1 MLTAFFAS
9 QNGTSKTVPKT
20 LTYQFENSSGMGL
33 SIVQGNPENLLTS
46 RTVNVPFSNDP
57 YVITSRLS
65 SEGNIT
71 PMISV
76 KSENNW
82 VLNIRVYLRK
92 YGTATD
98 TFLGGLN
105 VDKDHYGTNTISGT
119 TKVNFGDTLIYRIG
133 LLDGVLTSKSI
144 ANTFPTSN
152 IQDPSWGMRAWRLSL
167 EDLYTTSFIGMELKK
182 GEPYPY
188 DLVVD
193 LGPSTKCTF
202 QGCNAVVE
210 FYEKYSGKIDEVT
223 FKVNTAEDVGNI
235 VVGMDT
241 NKKVVMYLK
250 YVTSASIKPPT
261 PSKVAIN
268 FTVGISPHSPGKETT
283 ISIYNKARTRLL
295 KSVTY
300 EDGDVIVGS
309 STEFTNVPN
318 SDNNVYYLVIT
329 GSVNRSELFNFYD
342 GGVYIF

>member
-20 LTYQFENSSGMGL
+20 LTYQFENSSGIGL
-33 SIVQGNPENLLTS
+33 SIVQGNPENPLTS
-46 RTVNVPFSNDP
+46 RTVKVPFSNDP

-105 VDKDHYGTNTISGT
+105 IDKDHYGTNTISGT
-119 TKVNFGDTLIYRIG
+119 TKVNFGDTLIYRIN
-133 LLDGVLTSKSI
+133 LLDGVLTSESI
-144 ANTFPTSN
+144 ANTFPTGS
-152 IQDPSWGMRAWRLSL
+152 IQDPTWGLSL

-182 GEPYPY
+182 REPYPY
-188 DLVVD
+188 DLEVN
-193 LGPSTKCTF
+193 LGPSTKGTF
-202 QGCNAVVE
+202 EDCNAVVE
-210 FYEKYSGKIDEVT
+210 FYEKYNGKIGEIT
-223 FKVNTAEDVGNI
+223 FKSDTEDNI
-235 VVGMDT
+235 GETLVGMDT

-250 YVTSASIKPPT
+250 YVTSAGVVPPT

-268 FTVGISPHSPGKETT
+268 FTVGISPHSPGTETM
-283 ISIYNKARTRLL
+283 ISIYNKARTQLL

-300 EDGDVIVGS
+300 EDGDVRVGS

-329 GSVNRSELFNFYD
+329 GSVNKSELFNFYD

>member
-33 SIVQGNPENLLTS
+33 SIVQGNPENPLTS
-46 RTVNVPFSNDP
+46 RTVNVPSSNAP

-98 TFLGGLN
+98 TFLGGLS
-105 VDKDHYGTNTISGT
+105 VDRDHYGTNTIRGT

-144 ANTFPTSN
+144 ANTFPTDS
-152 IQDPSWGMRAWRLSL
+152 IQDPAWGFSL
-167 EDLYTTSFIGMELKK
+167 ESLYTTSFIGMGLRK

-188 DLVVD
+188 GLEVN
-193 LGPSTKCTF
+193 LGPSTKGTF
-202 QGCNAVVE
+202 EGCDAVVE

-223 FKVNTAEDVGNI
+223 FYANTAEDVGNI

-241 NKKVVMYLK
+241 NKKVAMYLK
-250 YVTSASIKPPT
+250 YVTSASVDPPT
-261 PSKVAIN
+261 PSKVAID
-268 FTVGISPHSPGKETT
+268 FTVGISPRSPGTETT
-283 ISIYNKARTRLL
+283 IFIYNTARTQLL
-295 KSVTY
+295 KHVTY
-300 EDGDVIVGS
+300 EDGDVRAGC
-309 STEFTNVPN
+309 STKFTNVPN
-318 SDNNVYYLVIT
+318 SDNNVYHLVIT

-342 GGVYIF
+342 EGVYIF

>member
-20 LTYQFENSSGMGL
+20 LTYRFMNSSGMGL
-33 SIVQGNPENLLTS
+33 SIIQGNPENPLTI
-46 RTVNVPFSNDP
+46 RTVNVPSSRDH

-65 SEGNIT
+65 AEGNIT

-82 VLNIRVYLRK
+82 VLKIEVYLRK
-92 YGTATD
+92 YGTTTY

-105 VDKDHYGTNTISGT
+105 VGKDHYGTNTISGT
-119 TKVNFGDTLIYRIG
+119 TKVNFGDTLMYIIG

-144 ANTFPTSN
+144 AHTFPTGSTKDLYGFSMEN
-152 IQDPSWGMRAWRLSL
+152 
-167 EDLYTTSFIGMELKK
+167 LYTTSFIGMDLIRD
-182 GEPYPY
+182 EPYPY
-188 DLVVD
+188 NLEVN
-193 LGPSTKCTF
+193 LGPRTKGTSDN
-202 QGCNAVVE
+202 CNAVVE
-210 FYEKYSGKIDEVT
+210 FYERYNGKIGEIT
-223 FKVNTAEDVGNI
+223 FKSNTDENI
-235 VVGMDT
+235 GETIVGMDT

-250 YVTSASIKPPT
+250 YVTSADVVPPT

-268 FTVGISPHSPGKETT
+268 FTVGISPRSPGTETT
-283 ISIYNKARTRLL
+283 IFIYNRAKTQLL
-295 KSVTY
+295 KHVTY

-309 STEFTNVPN
+309 STEFTNIPN

>member
-20 LTYQFENSSGMGL
+20 LTYQFENSSGIGL
-33 SIVQGNPENLLTS
+33 SIVQGNPENPLTS

-57 YVITSRLS
+57 YVITSRLL

-144 ANTFPTSN
+144 ANTFPTDST
-152 IQDPSWGMRAWRLSL
+152 QDSTWGLSL
-167 EDLYTTSFIGMELKK
+167 KDLYTESFIGIGLRK

-188 DLVVD
+188 DLEVN
-193 LGPSTKCTF
+193 LGSSTKATF
-202 QGCNAVVE
+202 EDCNAVVE
-210 FYEKYSGKIDEVT
+210 FYEKYSGKIGEIT
-223 FKVNTAEDVGNI
+223 FKANTEDNI
-235 VVGMDT
+235 GKTIVGMDT
-241 NKKVVMYLK
+241 NKIVAMYLK
-250 YVTSASIKPPT
+250 YVTSAGVVPPT
-261 PSKVAIN
+261 PSKADID
-268 FTVGISPHSPGKETT
+268 FTVGISPRSPGTETT
-283 ISIYNKARTRLL
+283 ISIYNKARTQLL
-295 KSVTY
+295 KMVTY
-300 EDGDVIVGS
+300 EDGDVRVGS
-309 STEFTNVPN
+309 STTFTSVPN
-318 SDNNVYYLVIT
+318 DDNNVYYLIIT

>member
-33 SIVQGNPENLLTS
+33 SIVQGNPENPLTS

-144 ANTFPTSN
+144 ANTFPTGS
-152 IQDPSWGMRAWRLSL
+152 IQDPAWGLSL

-193 LGPSTKCTF
+193 LGPSTKGTF
-202 QGCNAVVE
+202 EDCNAVVE

-223 FKVNTAEDVGNI
+223 FYANTAEDVGNI

-241 NKKVVMYLK
+241 NKRWLC
-250 YVTSASIKPPT
+250 I
-261 PSKVAIN
+261 
-268 FTVGISPHSPGKETT
+268 
-283 ISIYNKARTRLL
+283 
-295 KSVTY
+295 
-300 EDGDVIVGS
+300 
-309 STEFTNVPN
+309 
-318 SDNNVYYLVIT
+318 
-329 GSVNRSELFNFYD
+329 
-342 GGVYIF
+342 

>member
-20 LTYQFENSSGMGL
+20 LTYQFENNSGIGL
-33 SIVQGNPENLLTS
+33 SIVQGNPENPLTS
-46 RTVNVPFSNDP
+46 RTVNVPSSNDP

-105 VDKDHYGTNTISGT
+105 IDKDHYGTNTISGT
-119 TKVNFGDTLIYRIG
+119 TKVNFGDTLIYRIN
-133 LLDGVLTSKSI
+133 LLDGVLTSKPI
-144 ANTFPTSN
+144 ANTFPTGS
-152 IQDPSWGMRAWRLSL
+152 IQDPAWGLSL
-167 EDLYTTSFIGMELKK
+167 EDLYTTSFIGMELRK

-193 LGPSTKCTF
+193 LGPSTKGTF
-202 QGCNAVVE
+202 EDCSAVVE
-210 FYEKYSGKIDEVT
+210 FYEKYSGKIGEVT
-223 FKVNTAEDVGNI
+223 FHANKAEDVGNI

-241 NKKVVMYLK
+241 NKRWLC
-250 YVTSASIKPPT
+250 I
-261 PSKVAIN
+261 
-268 FTVGISPHSPGKETT
+268 
-283 ISIYNKARTRLL
+283 
-295 KSVTY
+295 
-300 EDGDVIVGS
+300 
-309 STEFTNVPN
+309 
-318 SDNNVYYLVIT
+318 
-329 GSVNRSELFNFYD
+329 
-342 GGVYIF
+342 

>member
-9 QNGTSKTVPKT
+9 QNGTNKTVPKT

-33 SIVQGNPENLLTS
+33 SIIQGNPENPITS
-46 RTVNVPFSNDP
+46 RIVNIPFSNDP

-82 VLNIRVYLRK
+82 VLQIRVYLRK

-144 ANTFPTSN
+144 ANTFPTGN
-152 IQDPSWGMRAWRLSL
+152 IQDPSFALRAWVLSL
-167 EDLYTTSFIGMELKK
+167 EDLYTTSFISMALKK

-188 DLVVD
+188 DLEVN
-193 LGPSTKCTF
+193 LGPHTKCTF
-202 QGCNAVVE
+202 KGCNAVVE
-210 FYEKYSGKIDEVT
+210 FYEKYNGKIGELT
-223 FKVNTAEDVGNI
+223 FKSNTEDNLGETI
-235 VVGMDT
+235 VGMDT
-241 NKKVVMYLK
+241 NKKAVMYLK
-250 YVTSASIKPPT
+250 YVTSAGVVPPT

-268 FTVGISPHSPGKETT
+268 FTVGISPHSPGTETT

-300 EDGDVIVGS
+300 EDGDVRVGS
-309 STEFTNVPN
+309 STELTNVPN
-318 SDNNVYYLVIT
+318 SDNNVYYLLIS
-329 GSVNRSELFNFYD
+329 GSVNKSGLFNFYD

>member
-1 MLTAFFAS
+1 M
-9 QNGTSKTVPKT
+9 PKT
-20 LTYQFENSSGMGL
+20 LTYQFENNSGIGL
-33 SIVQGNPENLLTS
+33 SIVQGNPENPLTS

-57 YVITSRLS
+57 YVITSRLL

-119 TKVNFGDTLIYRIG
+119 TKVNFGDTLIYRIN

-144 ANTFPTSN
+144 ANTFPTGST
-152 IQDPSWGMRAWRLSL
+152 QDLTWGLSL
-167 EDLYTTSFIGMELKK
+167 EDLYKTSFIGMGLRK

-188 DLVVD
+188 NLEVN
-193 LGPSTKCTF
+193 LGPSTKATF
-202 QGCNAVVE
+202 EDCNAVVE
-210 FYEKYSGKIDEVT
+210 FYEKYNGRIGEIT
-223 FKVNTAEDVGNI
+223 FKSDTEDNVGETI
-235 VVGMDT
+235 VGMDT
-241 NKKVVMYLK
+241 NKIVVMYLK
-250 YVTSASIKPPT
+250 YVTSADVVSPT

-268 FTVGISPHSPGKETT
+268 FTVGISPRSPGTETT
-283 ISIYNKARTRLL
+283 IFIYNKARTRLL
-295 KSVTY
+295 KNVTY
-300 EDGDVIVGS
+300 EDGDVIVGC
-309 STEFTNVPN
+309 STEFTNIPN

>member
-20 LTYQFENSSGMGL
+20 LTYQFENSSGIGL
-33 SIVQGNPENLLTS
+33 SIIQGNPENPLTS
-46 RTVNVPFSNDP
+46 RIVNVPFSNDP
-57 YVITSRLS
+57 YVITNRLS

-144 ANTFPTSN
+144 AHTFPTGS
-152 IQDPSWGMRAWRLSL
+152 IQGPSDSFRSYSFSM
-167 EDLYTTSFIGMELKK
+167 EDLYTTSSIGMWLIRD
-182 GEPYPY
+182 EPYPY
-188 DLVVD
+188 DLEVN
-193 LGPSTKCTF
+193 LGPSTKGTF
-202 QGCNAVVE
+202 KGCNAVVE
-210 FYEKYSGKIDEVT
+210 FYEKYNGKIGEIT
-223 FKVNTAEDVGNI
+223 FKSRTEDNI
-235 VVGMDT
+235 GETLVGMDT

-250 YVTSASIKPPT
+250 YVTSAGVVPPT
-261 PSKVAIN
+261 PSKVAID
-268 FTVGISPHSPGKETT
+268 FTVGISPHSPGTETT
-283 ISIYNKARTRLL
+283 IFIYNKARTRLL
-295 KSVTY
+295 KNVTY
-300 EDGDVIVGS
+300 EDGDVRVGS
-309 STEFTNVPN
+309 STKFTNIPN

-329 GSVNRSELFNFYD
+329 GSVNRSELFDFYD

>member
-9 QNGTSKTVPKT
+9 QNGTSKIVPKT
-20 LTYQFENSSGMGL
+20 LTYQFENNSGMGL
-33 SIVQGNPENLLTS
+33 SIVQGNPENPLTS
-46 RTVNVPFSNDP
+46 RTVKVPFSNDP

-105 VDKDHYGTNTISGT
+105 IDKDHYGTNTISGT
-119 TKVNFGDTLIYRIG
+119 TKVNFGDTLIYRIN

-144 ANTFPTSN
+144 ANTFPTDS
-152 IQDPSWGMRAWRLSL
+152 IQGTAWGLSL
-167 EDLYTTSFIGMELKK
+167 EDLYTTSFIGMGLRR

-188 DLVVD
+188 DLEVN
-193 LGPSTKCTF
+193 LGPSTKGTF
-202 QGCNAVVE
+202 EDCSAVVE
-210 FYEKYSGKIDEVT
+210 FYEKYNGKIGEIT
-223 FKVNTAEDVGNI
+223 FKSNTEDNI
-235 VVGMDT
+235 GETLVGMDT

-250 YVTSASIKPPT
+250 YVTSASVDPPT
-261 PSKVAIN
+261 PSKVAID
-268 FTVGISPHSPGKETT
+268 FTVGISPHSPGTETT
-283 ISIYNKARTRLL
+283 IFIYNKARTRLL
-295 KSVTY
+295 KHVTY

-309 STEFTNVPN
+309 STKFTNIPN

>member
-33 SIVQGNPENLLTS
+33 SIIQGNPENPLTA

-57 YVITSRLS
+57 YVITSRLL

-144 ANTFPTSN
+144 ANTFPTGS
-152 IQDPSWGMRAWRLSL
+152 IQDPTWMLSL
-167 EDLYTTSFIGMELKK
+167 EDLYTTSFIGMDLRK

-188 DLVVD
+188 NLEVN
-193 LGPSTKCTF
+193 LGSSTKATF
-202 QGCNAVVE
+202 EDCNAVVE
-210 FYEKYSGKIDEVT
+210 FYEKYSGKIGEIT
-223 FKVNTAEDVGNI
+223 FKSNTKDNI
-235 VVGMDT
+235 GETIVGMDT
-241 NKKVVMYLK
+241 NKKVAMYLK
-250 YVTSASIKPPT
+250 YVTSASVVPPT
-261 PSKVAIN
+261 PSKADID
-268 FTVGISPHSPGKETT
+268 FTVGISPRSPGTETT
-283 ISIYNKARTRLL
+283 ISIYDKARTRLL
-295 KSVTY
+295 KTVTY
-300 EDGDVIVGS
+300 EDGDVIVGC
-309 STEFTNVPN
+309 STKFTRVPN
-318 SDNNVYYLVIT
+318 NDNNVYYLIIT
-329 GSVNRSELFNFYD
+329 GSVNRSALFNFYD

>member
-20 LTYQFENSSGMGL
+20 LTYQFENSSGMEL
-33 SIVQGNPENLLTS
+33 SIVQGNPENPLTS

-57 YVITSRLS
+57 YAITIRLS
-65 SEGNIT
+65 SEGNIN

-76 KSENNW
+76 ESENNW

-105 VDKDHYGTNTISGT
+105 IDKDHYGTNTIRGT

-144 ANTFPTSN
+144 ANTFPTDS
-152 IQDPSWGMRAWRLSL
+152 IQDTTWALSL
-167 EDLYTTSFIGMELKK
+167 EDLYTTSFIGMGLRKC
-182 GEPYPY
+182 EPYPY
-188 DLVVD
+188 DLEVN
-193 LGPSTKCTF
+193 LGPRTKGTF
-202 QGCNAVVE
+202 EDCNAVVE
-210 FYEKYSGKIDEVT
+210 FYEKYNGKIGEIT
-223 FKVNTAEDVGNI
+223 FKSGTEGNI
-235 VVGMDT
+235 GETLVGMDT

-250 YVTSASIKPPT
+250 YVTSADVVPPT

-268 FTVGISPHSPGKETT
+268 FTVGISPHSPATETT
-283 ISIYNKARTRLL
+283 IFIYNKARTQLL
-295 KSVTY
+295 KMVTY
-300 EDGDVIVGS
+300 EDRDVIVGS
-309 STEFTNVPN
+309 STELTNVPN
-318 SDNNVYYLVIT
+318 SDNNVYHLVIT
-329 GSVNRSELFNFYD
+329 GSVNRSELFNFYE

>member
-33 SIVQGNPENLLTS
+33 SIVQGNPENPLTS

-144 ANTFPTSN
+144 ANTFPTGS
-152 IQDPSWGMRAWRLSL
+152 IQDPAWGLSL
-167 EDLYTTSFIGMELKK
+167 EDLYTTSFIGMELRK

-193 LGPSTKCTF
+193 LGPSTKGTF
-202 QGCNAVVE
+202 EDCNAVVE

-223 FKVNTAEDVGNI
+223 FYANTAEDVGNI

-250 YVTSASIKPPT
+250 YVTSASVDPPT
-261 PSKVAIN
+261 PSKVAID
-268 FTVGISPHSPGKETT
+268 FTVGISPHSPGTETT
-283 ISIYNKARTRLL
+283 IFIYNKARTQLL
-295 KSVTY
+295 KIVTY

>member
-20 LTYQFENSSGMGL
+20 LTYQFENSSGVGL
-33 SIVQGNPENLLTS
+33 SIIQGNPENPVTA

-57 YVITSRLS
+57 YVITSRLL

-76 KSENNW
+76 ESENNW

-144 ANTFPTSN
+144 ANTFPTGS
-152 IQDPSWGMRAWRLSL
+152 IQDPTWGLSL
-167 EDLYTTSFIGMELKK
+167 EDLYTTRFIGIDLRRN
-182 GEPYPY
+182 EPYPY
-188 DLVVD
+188 DLEVN
-193 LGPSTKCTF
+193 LGPSTKGTF
-202 QGCNAVVE
+202 EDCNAVVE
-210 FYEKYSGKIDEVT
+210 FYEKYNGKIGEIT
-223 FKVNTAEDVGNI
+223 FKSDTEDNI
-235 VVGMDT
+235 GETLVGMDT

-250 YVTSASIKPPT
+250 YVTSAGVVPPT
-261 PSKVAIN
+261 PSKVDIN
-268 FTVGISPHSPGKETT
+268 FTVGISPRSPGTETT
-283 ISIYNKARTRLL
+283 IFIYNMAKTRLL
-295 KSVTY
+295 KNVTY
-300 EDGDVIVGS
+300 EDVDVRVGC
-309 STEFTNVPN
+309 STKFTNVPN
-318 SDNNVYYLVIT
+318 SDNGVYYLVIT
-329 GSVNRSELFNFYD
+329 GSVNTSGLFNFYD

>member
-20 LTYQFENSSGMGL
+20 LTYQFENSSGIVL
-33 SIVQGNPENLLTS
+33 SIIQGNPENPLTS
-46 RTVNVPFSNDP
+46 RTVNVPSSNAP

-76 KSENNW
+76 ESENNW

-144 ANTFPTSN
+144 ANTFPTGS
-152 IQDPSWGMRAWRLSL
+152 IQDPPYGFSM
-167 EDLYTTSFIGMELKK
+167 EDLYTTSFIGMDLKK

-188 DLVVD
+188 DLEVN
-193 LGPSTKCTF
+193 LGPSTKGTF
-202 QGCNAVVE
+202 EDCKAVVE
-210 FYEKYSGKIDEVT
+210 FYEKYNGKIGEIT
-223 FKVNTAEDVGNI
+223 FKSDTEGNI
-235 VVGMDT
+235 GETIVGMDT

-250 YVTSASIKPPT
+250 YVTSAGVVPIT

-268 FTVGISPHSPGKETT
+268 FTVGISPHSPGTETT
-283 ISIYNKARTRLL
+283 IFIYNVARTQLL
-295 KSVTY
+295 KHVTY
-300 EDGDVIVGS
+300 EDGDVIVGC
-309 STEFTNVPN
+309 STEFTNIPN

-329 GSVNRSELFNFYD
+329 GSVNRSELFKFYD

>member
-1 MLTAFFAS
+1 
-9 QNGTSKTVPKT
+9 
-20 LTYQFENSSGMGL
+20 
-33 SIVQGNPENLLTS
+33 
-46 RTVNVPFSNDP
+46 
-57 YVITSRLS
+57 
-65 SEGNIT
+65 
-71 PMISV
+71 MISV

-144 ANTFPTSN
+144 ANTFPTGS
-152 IQDPSWGMRAWRLSL
+152 IQDPAWGLSL

-193 LGPSTKCTF
+193 LGPSTKGTF
-202 QGCNAVVE
+202 EDCNAVVE

-223 FKVNTAEDVGNI
+223 FYANTAEDVGNI

-241 NKKVVMYLK
+241 NKRWLC
-250 YVTSASIKPPT
+250 I
-261 PSKVAIN
+261 
-268 FTVGISPHSPGKETT
+268 
-283 ISIYNKARTRLL
+283 
-295 KSVTY
+295 
-300 EDGDVIVGS
+300 
-309 STEFTNVPN
+309 
-318 SDNNVYYLVIT
+318 
-329 GSVNRSELFNFYD
+329 
-342 GGVYIF
+342 

>member
-9 QNGTSKTVPKT
+9 QNGTNKTVPKT
-20 LTYQFENSSGMGL
+20 LTYQFENNSGIEL
-33 SIVQGNPENLLTS
+33 SIVQGNPENPLTS
-46 RTVNVPFSNDP
+46 RIVNVPSSNDP

-105 VDKDHYGTNTISGT
+105 IDKDHYGTNTISGT
-119 TKVNFGDTLIYRIG
+119 TKVNFGDTLIYRIN
-133 LLDGVLTSKSI
+133 LLDGVLTSKSV
-144 ANTFPTSN
+144 AKTFPDGSTQN
-152 IQDPSWGMRAWRLSL
+152 QSWGLSL
-167 EDLYTTSFIGMELKK
+167 EDLYTISFIGMGLWK

-188 DLVVD
+188 DLEVN

-202 QGCNAVVE
+202 EDCDAVVE
-210 FYEKYSGKIDEVT
+210 FYEKYNGKIGEIT
-223 FKVNTAEDVGNI
+223 FKSDTEDNI
-235 VVGMDT
+235 GETLVGMDT

-250 YVTSASIKPPT
+250 YVTSAEVVPPT

-268 FTVGISPHSPGKETT
+268 FTVGISPHSPGTETT
-283 ISIYNKARTRLL
+283 IFIYNKARTRLL
-295 KSVTY
+295 KHVTY
-300 EDGDVIVGS
+300 EDGDVVVGS

-318 SDNNVYYLVIT
+318 SDNNVYYLLIT
-329 GSVNRSELFNFYD
+329 GSVNRSELFNFYE

>member
-1 MLTAFFAS
+1 
-9 QNGTSKTVPKT
+9 
-20 LTYQFENSSGMGL
+20 MGL
-33 SIVQGNPENLLTS
+33 SIIQGNPENPLTS
-46 RTVNVPFSNDP
+46 RTVKVPSSNAP

-98 TFLGGLN
+98 IFLGGLN

-119 TKVNFGDTLIYRIG
+119 TKVNFGDTLIYSIG

-144 ANTFPTSN
+144 ANTFPTDS
-152 IQDPSWGMRAWRLSL
+152 IQDSTWGLSL
-167 EDLYTTSFIGMELKK
+167 EDLYKTSFIGIGLRK

-188 DLVVD
+188 NLEVN
-193 LGPSTKCTF
+193 LGPSTKATF
-202 QGCNAVVE
+202 ENCNAVVE

-223 FKVNTAEDVGNI
+223 FYANTAEDVGNI

-250 YVTSASIKPPT
+250 YVTSASVDPPT
-261 PSKVAIN
+261 PSKVAID
-268 FTVGISPHSPGKETT
+268 FTVGISPHSPGTETT
-283 ISIYNKARTRLL
+283 IFIYNKARTRLL
-295 KSVTY
+295 KMVTY
-300 EDGDVIVGS
+300 GDGDVIVGS
-309 STEFTNVPN
+309 STKFTNIPN

>member
-33 SIVQGNPENLLTS
+33 SIIQGNPENPLTS

-98 TFLGGLN
+98 TFLGGLS

-144 ANTFPTSN
+144 ANTFPTSS
-152 IQDPSWGMRAWRLSL
+152 IKDSPWALSL
-167 EDLYTTSFIGMELKK
+167 EDLYITSFIGMELRK

-188 DLVVD
+188 DLEVN
-193 LGPSTKCTF
+193 LGSSTKATF
-202 QGCNAVVE
+202 EDCNAVVE
-210 FYEKYSGKIDEVT
+210 FYEKYSGKIGEIT
-223 FKVNTAEDVGNI
+223 FKSNTKDNI
-235 VVGMDT
+235 GETIVGMDT

-250 YVTSASIKPPT
+250 YVTSAGVVPPT

-268 FTVGISPHSPGKETT
+268 FTVGISPRSPGTETT
-283 ISIYNKARTRLL
+283 IFIYNKARTKLL
-295 KSVTY
+295 KHVTY
-300 EDGDVIVGS
+300 EDGDVVAGS
-309 STEFTNVPN
+309 STKFTNIPN
-318 SDNNVYYLVIT
+318 NDNNVYHLVIT

>member
-20 LTYQFENSSGMGL
+20 LTYQFENSSGMRL
-33 SIVQGNPENLLTS
+33 SIIQGNPENPLTT

-57 YVITSRLS
+57 YVITNRLL

-105 VDKDHYGTNTISGT
+105 VDNHYGINTISGT

-133 LLDGVLTSKSI
+133 LLDGVLTSRSM
-144 ANTFPTSN
+144 ANTFPTGS
-152 IQDPSWGMRAWRLSL
+152 IQDPYWALILR
-167 EDLYTTSFIGMELKK
+167 DLYKTSFTGMELKK

-188 DLVVD
+188 NLEVN
-193 LGPSTKCTF
+193 LGSSTKATF
-202 QGCNAVVE
+202 EDCNAVVE
-210 FYEKYSGKIDEVT
+210 FYEKYRGKISEIT
-223 FKVNTAEDVGNI
+223 FESNIEDNI
-235 VVGMDT
+235 GKTIVGMDT

-250 YVTSASIKPPT
+250 YVTSDRVSPPT

-268 FTVGISPHSPGKETT
+268 FTVGISPHSPGTETT
-283 ISIYNKARTRLL
+283 IFIYNKARTRLL

-300 EDGDVIVGS
+300 EDGDVVVGS

-329 GSVNRSELFNFYD
+329 GSVNRSELFKFYD

>member
-9 QNGTSKTVPKT
+9 QNGTNKTVPKT
-20 LTYQFENSSGMGL
+20 LTYQFENNSGMVL
-33 SIVQGNPENLLTS
+33 SIIQGNPENPLTS

-65 SEGNIT
+65 AEGNIT

-105 VDKDHYGTNTISGT
+105 IDKDHFGTNTISGSI
-119 TKVNFGDTLIYRIG
+119 KVNYGDTLIYRIG
-133 LLDGVLTSKSI
+133 LLDGVLTYKSV
-144 ANTFPTSN
+144 ANTFPDGS
-152 IQDPSWGMRAWRLSL
+152 IQNPYWGFSL
-167 EDLYTTSFIGMELKK
+167 KDLYTTSFIGMELKK

-188 DLVVD
+188 DLEVN
-193 LGPSTKCTF
+193 LGPSTKATF
-202 QGCNAVVE
+202 EGCNAVVE
-210 FYEKYSGKIDEVT
+210 FYERYNGKIGEVT
-223 FKVNTAEDVGNI
+223 FDSDTEENI
-235 VVGMDT
+235 GDTIVGMDT

-250 YVTSASIKPPT
+250 YVTSASVQPPT
-261 PSKVAIN
+261 PSKVAID
-268 FTVGISPHSPGKETT
+268 FTVGISPHSPGTETT
-283 ISIYNKARTRLL
+283 IFIYNKARTQLL

-300 EDGDVIVGS
+300 EDGDVRVGS

>member
-20 LTYQFENSSGMGL
+20 LKYQFENSSGMGL
-33 SIVQGNPENLLTS
+33 SIIQGNPENPLTA
-46 RTVNVPFSNDP
+46 RTVNVPSSNDP
-57 YVITSRLS
+57 YVITNRLS

-144 ANTFPTSN
+144 AHTFPTGS
-152 IQDPSWGMRAWRLSL
+152 IQDPFYGFSM
-167 EDLYTTSFIGMELKK
+167 EDLYKTSFISMDLKRD
-182 GEPYPY
+182 EPYPY
-188 DLVVD
+188 DLEVN
-193 LGPSTKCTF
+193 LGPRTKGTF
-202 QGCNAVVE
+202 EDCNAVVE
-210 FYEKYSGKIDEVT
+210 FYERYNGKIGEIT
-223 FKVNTAEDVGNI
+223 FKSDTKDNI
-235 VVGMDT
+235 GETIVGMDT
-241 NKKVVMYLK
+241 NKKVAIYLK
-250 YVTSASIKPPT
+250 YVTSHSVSPPT
-261 PSKVAIN
+261 PSKAEIN
-268 FTVGISPHSPGKETT
+268 FTVGISPHSPATETT
-283 ISIYNKARTRLL
+283 IFIYNVAKTRLL
-295 KSVTY
+295 KMVTY
-300 EDGDVIVGS
+300 EDGDVIVGC

-318 SDNNVYYLVIT
+318 NDNNVYHLVIT

>member
-33 SIVQGNPENLLTS
+33 SIVQGNPENPLTS

-105 VDKDHYGTNTISGT
+105 IDKDHYGTNTISGT
-119 TKVNFGDTLIYRIG
+119 TKVNFGDTLIYRIN

-144 ANTFPTSN
+144 ANTFPTGS
-152 IQDPSWGMRAWRLSL
+152 IQDPAWGLSL

-182 GEPYPY
+182 GEPYP
-188 DLVVD
+188 
-193 LGPSTKCTF
+193 
-202 QGCNAVVE
+202 
-210 FYEKYSGKIDEVT
+210 
-223 FKVNTAEDVGNI
+223 
-235 VVGMDT
+235 
-241 NKKVVMYLK
+241 
-250 YVTSASIKPPT
+250 
-261 PSKVAIN
+261 
-268 FTVGISPHSPGKETT
+268 
-283 ISIYNKARTRLL
+283 
-295 KSVTY
+295 
-300 EDGDVIVGS
+300 
-309 STEFTNVPN
+309 
-318 SDNNVYYLVIT
+318 
-329 GSVNRSELFNFYD
+329 
-342 GGVYIF
+342 

>member
-9 QNGTSKTVPKT
+9 QNGTNKTVPKT
-20 LTYQFENSSGMGL
+20 LTYQFENNSGIEL
-33 SIVQGNPENLLTS
+33 SIIQGNPENPLTP

-57 YVITSRLS
+57 YVITNRLS
-65 SEGNIT
+65 AEGNIT

-82 VLNIRVYLRK
+82 VLQIRVYLRK

-98 TFLGGLN
+98 IFLGGLN
-105 VDKDHYGTNTISGT
+105 VDRDHYGTNTISGT

-144 ANTFPTSN
+144 ANTFPDGS
-152 IQDPSWGMRAWRLSL
+152 IQNPYWLFSL
-167 EDLYTTSFIGMELKK
+167 KDLYNKSFIGMELKK

-188 DLVVD
+188 DIEVN
-193 LGPSTKCTF
+193 LGPSTKATF
-202 QGCNAVVE
+202 KDCNSVVE
-210 FYEKYSGKIDEVT
+210 FYERYNGKIGEVT
-223 FKVNTAEDVGNI
+223 FNSDTEKNI
-235 VVGMDT
+235 GDTIVGMDT

-250 YVTSASIKPPT
+250 YVTSAVVVPPT
-261 PSKVAIN
+261 PSKVAID
-268 FTVGISPHSPGKETT
+268 FTVGISPRSPGTETT
-283 ISIYNKARTRLL
+283 IFIYNKARTKLL

-309 STEFTNVPN
+309 STKLTNVPN

-329 GSVNRSELFNFYD
+329 GSVNRSELFSFYD

>member
-20 LTYQFENSSGMGL
+20 LTYQFENNSGMGL
-33 SIVQGNPENLLTS
+33 SIVQGNPENPLTS
-46 RTVNVPFSNDP
+46 RIVDVPSSNDP
-57 YVITSRLS
+57 YVITNRLS
-65 SEGNIT
+65 AEGNIT

-76 KSENNW
+76 KSENDW

-98 TFLGGLN
+98 TFLGGVN

-119 TKVNFGDTLIYRIG
+119 TKVNFGDTLIYRIN
-133 LLDGVLTSKSI
+133 LLDGVLTSKST
-144 ANTFPTSN
+144 AHTFPTGS
-152 IQDPSWGMRAWRLSL
+152 IQDPFYGFSMEG
-167 EDLYTTSFIGMELKK
+167 LYTTNFIGMDLKRD
-182 GEPYPY
+182 EPYPF
-188 DLVVD
+188 DLEVN
-193 LGPSTKCTF
+193 LGPSTKGTFEGCT
-202 QGCNAVVE
+202 AVIE
-210 FYEKYSGKIDEVT
+210 FYEKYRGKIDEVS
-223 FKVNTAEDVGNI
+223 FRANTAEDIGNI

-250 YVTSASIKPPT
+250 YVTSAIVDPPT

-268 FTVGISPHSPGKETT
+268 FTVGISPHSPGTETT
-283 ISIYNKARTRLL
+283 IFIYNKAKTKLL
-295 KSVTY
+295 KHVTY
-300 EDGDVIVGS
+300 GDGDVIAGS

-318 SDNNVYYLVIT
+318 SDNNVYYLRIT

>member
-33 SIVQGNPENLLTS
+33 SIVQGNPENPLTS
-46 RTVNVPFSNDP
+46 RAVNVPFSNDP

-105 VDKDHYGTNTISGT
+105 VDRDHYGTNTISGT
-119 TKVNFGDTLIYRIG
+119 TKVNFGDTLIYRIN

-144 ANTFPTSN
+144 ANTFPTGS
-152 IQDPSWGMRAWRLSL
+152 IQDPAWGLSL

-188 DLVVD
+188 DLEVN
-193 LGPSTKCTF
+193 LGSSTKATF
-202 QGCNAVVE
+202 EDCNAVVE
-210 FYEKYSGKIDEVT
+210 FYEKYSGKIGEIT
-223 FKVNTAEDVGNI
+223 FKSNTEDNI
-235 VVGMDT
+235 GETIVGMDT
-241 NKKVVMYLK
+241 NKKVAMYLK
-250 YVTSASIKPPT
+250 YVTSAGVVPPT

-268 FTVGISPHSPGKETT
+268 FTVGISPHSPGTETT
-283 ISIYNKARTRLL
+283 ISIYNKARTQLL

-300 EDGDVIVGS
+300 EDGDVRVGS

>member
-33 SIVQGNPENLLTS
+33 SIVQGNPENPLTS
-46 RTVNVPFSNDP
+46 RIVNVPFSNDP

-65 SEGNIT
+65 AEGNIT

-105 VDKDHYGTNTISGT
+105 IDKDHFGTNTISGSI
-119 TKVNFGDTLIYRIG
+119 KVNYGDTLIYRIG
-133 LLDGVLTSKSI
+133 LLDGVLTSKSV
-144 ANTFPTSN
+144 ANTFPDGS
-152 IQDPSWGMRAWRLSL
+152 IQNLYWGFSL
-167 EDLYTTSFIGMELKK
+167 EDLYTIGFIGMELKK

-188 DLVVD
+188 DIEVN
-193 LGPSTKCTF
+193 LGPSTKATF
-202 QGCNAVVE
+202 EDCNAVVE
-210 FYEKYSGKIDEVT
+210 FYERYNGKIGEVT
-223 FKVNTAEDVGNI
+223 FDSDTEENI
-235 VVGMDT
+235 GDTIVGMDT

-250 YVTSASIKPPT
+250 YVTSASVQPPT
-261 PSKVAIN
+261 PSKVAID
-268 FTVGISPHSPGKETT
+268 FTVGISPHSPGTETT
-283 ISIYNKARTRLL
+283 IFIYNKARTQLL
-295 KSVTY
+295 KNVTY
-300 EDGDVIVGS
+300 EDGDVRVGS
-309 STEFTNVPN
+309 STKFTNVPN

>member
-33 SIVQGNPENLLTS
+33 SIVQGNPENPLTS

-105 VDKDHYGTNTISGT
+105 IDKDHFGTNTISGSI
-119 TKVNFGDTLIYRIG
+119 KVNYGDTLIYRIG
-133 LLDGVLTSKSI
+133 LLDGVLTSKSV
-144 ANTFPTSN
+144 ANTFPDGS
-152 IQDPSWGMRAWRLSL
+152 IQNQYWGFSL
-167 EDLYTTSFIGMELKK
+167 EDLYTTSFIGMGLKK

-188 DLVVD
+188 DLEVN
-193 LGPSTKCTF
+193 LGPSTKATF
-202 QGCNAVVE
+202 EDCNAVVE
-210 FYEKYSGKIDEVT
+210 FYERYNGKIGEVT
-223 FKVNTAEDVGNI
+223 FDSDTEENI
-235 VVGMDT
+235 GDTIVGMDT

-250 YVTSASIKPPT
+250 YVTSASVQPPT
-261 PSKVAIN
+261 PSKVAID
-268 FTVGISPHSPGKETT
+268 FTVGISPHSPGTETT
-283 ISIYNKARTRLL
+283 IFIYNKARTQLL

-309 STEFTNVPN
+309 STKFTNVPN

>member
-20 LTYQFENSSGMGL
+20 LTYQFENSSGIGL
-33 SIVQGNPENLLTS
+33 SIIQGNPENPLTP

-57 YVITSRLS
+57 YVITSRLL

-92 YGTATD
+92 YGTATA

-105 VDKDHYGTNTISGT
+105 VDKDHYGTNTINGT

-133 LLDGVLTSKSI
+133 LLDGVLTSKST
-144 ANTFPTSN
+144 ANTFPTGS
-152 IQDPSWGMRAWRLSL
+152 IQDPSWGLSL
-167 EDLYTTSFIGMELKK
+167 KYLYTTSFIGMELKK

-188 DLVVD
+188 DLEVN
-193 LGPSTKCTF
+193 LGSSTKATF
-202 QGCNAVVE
+202 EDCNAVVE
-210 FYEKYSGKIDEVT
+210 FYEKYSGKIGEIT
-223 FKVNTAEDVGNI
+223 FKSNTEDNI
-235 VVGMDT
+235 GETIVGMDT
-241 NKKVVMYLK
+241 NKKVAMYLK
-250 YVTSASIKPPT
+250 YVTSVDVVPPT

-268 FTVGISPHSPGKETT
+268 FTVGISPHSPATETT
-283 ISIYNKARTRLL
+283 ISIYNKARTQLL
-295 KSVTY
+295 KRVTY
-300 EDGDVIVGS
+300 EDGDVRVGC

-318 SDNNVYYLVIT
+318 SDNGVYYLVIT
-329 GSVNRSELFNFYD
+329 GSVNKSELFNFYD

>member
-20 LTYQFENSSGMGL
+20 LTYQFENSSGIGL
-33 SIVQGNPENLLTS
+33 SIIQGNPENPLTI

-65 SEGNIT
+65 AEGNIT

-98 TFLGGLN
+98 TFLGGVN
-105 VDKDHYGTNTISGT
+105 IDKDHFGTNTISGSI
-119 TKVNFGDTLIYRIG
+119 KVNYGDTLIYRIG
-133 LLDGVLTSKSI
+133 LLDGVLTSKSV
-144 ANTFPTSN
+144 ANTFPDGS
-152 IQDPSWGMRAWRLSL
+152 IQNPYWGFSL
-167 EDLYTTSFIGMELKK
+167 EDLYTTSFIGMDLKK

-188 DLVVD
+188 DLEVN
-193 LGPSTKCTF
+193 LGPSTKATF
-202 QGCNAVVE
+202 EDCNAVVE
-210 FYEKYSGKIDEVT
+210 FYERYNGKIGEVT
-223 FKVNTAEDVGNI
+223 FDSDTEENI
-235 VVGMDT
+235 GDTIVGMDT

-250 YVTSASIKPPT
+250 YVTSASVQPPT
-261 PSKVAIN
+261 PSEVAID
-268 FTVGISPHSPGKETT
+268 FTVGISPHSPGTETT
-283 ISIYNKARTRLL
+283 IFIYNKARTKLL
-295 KSVTY
+295 KNVTY
-300 EDGDVIVGS
+300 EDVDVRVGS

>member
-33 SIVQGNPENLLTS
+33 SIVQGNPENPLTS

-105 VDKDHYGTNTISGT
+105 IDKI
-119 TKVNFGDTLIYRIG
+119 IM
-133 LLDGVLTSKSI
+133 VLT
-144 ANTFPTSN
+144 
-152 IQDPSWGMRAWRLSL
+152 L
-167 EDLYTTSFIGMELKK
+167 
-182 GEPYPY
+182 
-188 DLVVD
+188 
-193 LGPSTKCTF
+193 
-202 QGCNAVVE
+202 
-210 FYEKYSGKIDEVT
+210 
-223 FKVNTAEDVGNI
+223 
-235 VVGMDT
+235 
-241 NKKVVMYLK
+241 
-250 YVTSASIKPPT
+250 
-261 PSKVAIN
+261 
-268 FTVGISPHSPGKETT
+268 
-283 ISIYNKARTRLL
+283 
-295 KSVTY
+295 
-300 EDGDVIVGS
+300 
-309 STEFTNVPN
+309 
-318 SDNNVYYLVIT
+318 
-329 GSVNRSELFNFYD
+329 
-342 GGVYIF
+342 